1 MSQIDL
7 YRTAAQNKLRF
18 PSSKGQLSVEQLFDL
33 PLDSEKYD
41 SLNGLAKAAYLE
53 AKGDGEI
60 SFVTSSKG
68 KSKAVKDAEL
78 RLEILK
84 DIIAAKELEN
94 ALKLQQ
100 KQNREAREARIAA
113 LLDAQSKLEAKAIE
127 AMTPEQIAAELTKLA
142 AE

>member
-1 MSQIDL
+1 MRQIDL
-7 YRTAAQNKLRF
+7 YRTAAQEKLRF
-18 PSSKGQLSVEQLFDL
+18 PSSKGQLSVEQVFDL

-68 KSKAVKDAEL
+68 KSKAVRDAEL

-84 DIIAAKELEN
+84 DIMV
-94 ALKLQQ
+94 
-100 KQNREAREARIAA
+100 
-113 LLDAQSKLEAKAIE
+113 S
-127 AMTPEQIAAELTKLA
+127 
-142 AE
+142 